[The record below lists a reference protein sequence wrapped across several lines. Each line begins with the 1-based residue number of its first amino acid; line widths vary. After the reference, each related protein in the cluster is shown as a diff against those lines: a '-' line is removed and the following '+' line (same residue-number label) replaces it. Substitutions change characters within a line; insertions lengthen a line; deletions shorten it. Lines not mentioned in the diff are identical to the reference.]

1 MSQQSAP
8 TTVSPQ
14 HTSGHSPHDETT
26 MKLYYTPGT
35 CSLAAHILLRELG
48 IRFELDR
55 VDHSTKRTEQGE
67 DFLQINPKG
76 YVAALRLD
84 NGEVLTEGAAI
95 LLYLADV
102 AGVEFSVPT
111 SAIGAARL
119 HEWLIYIAA
128 ELHPT
133 FGPLFH
139 PDSPEAREKAQ
150 DRLHTK
156 LDYVEAMLSD
166 NRRYLLG
173 GSISIADLYLFVVVG
188 WTAHLGI
195 DTTPWPHLQALLLR
209 ISERPA
215 AKEAM
220 AFEGLI

>member
-1 MSQQSAP
+1 
-8 TTVSPQ
+8 
-14 HTSGHSPHDETT
+14 

-48 IRFELDR
+48 IEFDMDR
-55 VDHSTKRTEQGE
+55 VDHTTKRTESGE
-67 DFLQINPKG
+67 DFLNINAKG

-102 AGVEFSVPT
+102 AGVEFSVPV

-119 HEWLIYIAA
+119 HEWLVYIAA

-139 PDSPEAREKAQ
+139 PESDTVLERSRE
-150 DRLHTK
+150 RLYRK
-156 LDYVEAMLSD
+156 LDIVESALSD
-166 NRRYLLG
+166 GRRYLLG
-173 GSISIADLYLFVVVG
+173 SSISIADIYLFVVVN
-188 WTAHLGI
+188 WTGHLGI
-195 DTTPWPHLQALLLR
+195 DLTPGPLSRHFCSESVNDLR
-209 ISERPA
+209 
-215 AKEAM
+215 
-220 AFEGLI
+220 

>member
-1 MSQQSAP
+1 
-8 TTVSPQ
+8 
-14 HTSGHSPHDETT
+14 

-48 IRFELDR
+48 IEFDMDR
-55 VDHSTKRTEQGE
+55 VDHATKRTESGE
-67 DFLQINPKG
+67 DFLKINAKG

-102 AGVEFSVPT
+102 AGVEFSVPV

-119 HEWLIYIAA
+119 HEWLVYIAA

-139 PDSPEAREKAQ
+139 PESDTVLEQSKQ
-150 DRLHTK
+150 RLYRK
-156 LDYVEAMLSD
+156 LDIVESGLSD
-166 NRRYLLG
+166 GRRYLLG
-173 GSISIADLYLFVVVG
+173 SSISIADIYLFVVVN
-188 WTAHLGI
+188 WTGHLGI
-195 DTTPWPHLQALLLR
+195 DLTPWPFTQALLQR
-209 ISERPA
+209 VSERPA
-215 AKEAM
+215 VKEAM
-220 AFEGLI
+220 TFEGLL

>member
-1 MSQQSAP
+1 
-8 TTVSPQ
+8 
-14 HTSGHSPHDETT
+14 

-48 IRFELDR
+48 IEFDMDR
-55 VDHSTKRTEQGE
+55 VDHATKRTESGE
-67 DFLQINPKG
+67 DFLKINAKG

-102 AGVEFSVPT
+102 AGVEFSVPV

-119 HEWLIYIAA
+119 HEWLVYIAA

-139 PDSPEAREKAQ
+139 SESDTVLERSKQ
-150 DRLHTK
+150 RLYRK
-156 LDYVEAMLSD
+156 LDIVESGLSD
-166 NRRYLLG
+166 GRRYLLG
-173 GSISIADLYLFVVVG
+173 SSISIADIYLFVVVN
-188 WTAHLGI
+188 WTGHLGI
-195 DTTPWPHLQALLLR
+195 DLTPWPFTQALLQR
-209 ISERPA
+209 VSERPA
-215 AKEAM
+215 VKEAM
-220 AFEGLI
+220 TFEGLL